1 MIRLCSVEKNVVTI
15 ELSVELSG
23 SMLES
28 EERIQCAVNEAGVM
42 LSGESLKRFDTDG
55 SPIMTGAVKWTSK
68 GRVDKVYQTPYGET
82 RIGRHVYQNSAGGRT
97 HCPLDVDARIVAS
110 STPRFAR
117 MISHKVADSATTV
130 VQRDLAENHGRKVSR
145 DFVHQTA
152 EAVGAIAQLK
162 EESWHYETPKL
173 ARPVASVA
181 VGIDGTCMFIA
192 KDGWREAMSGT
203 LSLHAE
209 DGERL
214 HTIHVG
220 GAPERGKDAFLK
232 RMAHEIAHVAALYP
246 SATRV
251 GLADGAKCNWTF
263 LAEHTQFQI
272 LDFWHVAEY
281 LDTFAKA
288 AYPADEAAR
297 RAWLDENC
305 HDLKNNSDAAKR
317 ILARMEEYAAGAI
330 PAAAK
335 EQIGAVLTY
344 FRNNWPRM
352 NYAYYLCKGLP
363 IGSGVTEAACKTLV
377 KHRLCASGMRW
388 KEHGAGIVLSLRA
401 LVLTRDRWNQFWDK
415 INRFGFSFA

>member
-1 MIRLCSVEKNVVTI
+1 MIRSCSVEKNVVTI

-28 EERIQCAVNEAGVM
+28 EECIQSAVNEAGVA
-42 LSGESLKRFDTDG
+42 LSRESLKRFDTDG

-68 GRVDKVYQTPYGET
+68 GQVDKVYQTPYGET
-82 RIGRHVYQNSAGGRT
+82 RLGRHVYQSSAGGKT
-97 HCPLDVDARIVAS
+97 HCPLDIDARIVSS
-110 STPRFAR
+110 STPRFAKI
-117 MISHKVADSATTV
+117 ISHKVADSATTV
-130 VQRDLAENHGRKVSR
+130 VKRDLAENHGRKVSR
-145 DFVHQTA
+145 DFVHQMT

-162 EESWHYETPKL
+162 EELWHYETPKL
-173 ARPVASVA
+173 AQPVASVA
-181 VGIDGTCMFIA
+181 VGIDGTCMFITE
-192 KDGWREAMSGT
+192 DGWREAMSGT
-203 LSLHAE
+203 LSLYAD

-214 HTIHVG
+214 HTIYVG
-220 GAPERGKDAFLK
+220 GAPEYGKGAFLK
-232 RMAHEIAHVAALYP
+232 RMAHEITHVTALYP
-246 SATRV
+246 TATRV

-263 LAEHTQFQI
+263 LAEHTQLQI

-288 AYPADEAAR
+288 AYPTDDAAR
-297 RAWLDENC
+297 HTWLNENR
-305 HDLKNNSDAAKR
+305 HDLKNNPDAAKR
-317 ILARMEEYAAGAI
+317 ILDHMEKYAAGTI

-335 EQIGAVLTY
+335 EQIDGVLTY

-352 NYAYYLCKGLP
+352 SYAYYLSRGLP

-377 KHRLCASGMRW
+377 KHRLCSSGMRW

-415 INRFGFSFA
+415 VDRFGFSFA